1 MECFSLNCFHLKE
14 MYQWLFR
21 RLVRQHEKGSKI
33 NFQLDYY
40 SAVAEQQFNLKGLG
54 EHGMIRNKF
63 I

>member
-1 MECFSLNCFHLKE
+1 
-14 MYQWLFR
+14 LFI